1 MSFVIFPGEESPA
14 RIDLDLPGNVK
25 ELFPQY
31 LNVLKRYGKVIYGLY
46 VPGNNQAGTEVTLS

>member
-1 MSFVIFPGEESPA
+1 MRFISS

-31 LNVLKRYGKVIYGLY
+31 LNVLKHYGKVINSLY
-46 VPGNNQAGTEVTLS
+46 VQEIIRVVGACGIEH